1 MKTIPKISIV
11 TPSYNQGQFLE
22 ETILSVTGQNYPALE
37 YIIMDG
43 GSTDNS
49 LDIIKKYESR
59 LAYWASEKDGGQA
72 AAINSGFEKATGDIL
87 LWLNSDDMLMPNVL
101 GYIADMVKNFG
112 DCLFFG
118 DCLHFRKQSGGP
130 LDAWGSELSN
140 AVENIDLATFDY
152 IIQPSSFWTRS
163 VWEKAG
169 PLDEKMHYGFDWEW
183 FLRCRDNGIE
193 FKYTDKCMSLY
204 RYHTG
209 HKSATGSRAR
219 QEELLTIYKKFNPEK
234 AVLYELLIQEAHA
247 KPTLKFRCIRKSI
260 GIFKNK
266 YPYPKLL
273 KLVYPKRYR
282 PFTLADMELLIRML

>member
-1 MKTIPKISIV
+1 MSLPRISII
-11 TPSYNQGQFLE
+11 TPSFNQGHFLE
-22 ETILSVTGQNYPALE
+22 ETILSVLGQNYFNLE
-37 YIIMDG
+37 YLIMDG

-59 LAYWASEKDGGQA
+59 VAYWVSKKDDGQA
-72 AAINSGFEKATGDIL
+72 AAINSGFEKATGEIL

-101 GYIADMVKNFG
+101 GYIADMVKDFG

-118 DCLHFRKQSGGP
+118 DCLHFRKQPGGP

-140 AVENIDLATFDY
+140 AVEKIDLATFDY
-152 IIQPSSFWTRS
+152 IVQPSSWWTRS
-163 VWEKAG
+163 VWEKVG

-193 FKYTDKCMSLY
+193 FKYADKCLSLY
-204 RYHTG
+204 RYHSE
-209 HKSATGSRAR
+209 HKSATGGSAR

-234 AVLYELLIQEAHA
+234 AVLYELLIQDTNAQ
-247 KPTLKFRCIRKSI
+247 PTLKFRGIRKSI
-260 GIFKNK
+260 AVFKKK

-273 KLVYPKRYR
+273 KLAYPKRYSA
-282 PFTLADMELLIRML
+282 FSVEDMELLIRML